1 MKLQKGEIPHPHI
14 VLILM
19 AKIMPKIADLID
31 NVICMETVF
40 FWNFCKKLKI

>member
-40 FWNFCKKLKI
+40 FGNFCKKLKI